1 MKRAI
6 VIIVLLAGVGALA
19 WWLVGGQQPAPAGK
33 PTVTA
38 KVHRGDIELLV
49 EATGSVESNQDV
61 EIKSK
66 ASGEVIKLPHD
77 VSGRVPKYAAG
88 KNEDEALL
96 VQLDPVDESR
106 RVQRARANTDAA
118 AARLSQAQAS
128 LAIAQADLAS
138 ARPRAE
144 ADIAAADA
152 KSKLADLTRDRTLEL
167 HERLV
172 ATRDEADN
180 VVAQAKVAEAQLKVA
195 QVERQALASLELA
208 VTLRQADI
216 ELAKANLDA
225 AKVDLADTEQRLAE
239 TRIYSPIAGVVT
251 QRKVE
256 IGQIIAS
263 GIVNIAGGTALM
275 TVSDTSRMFVVA
287 VVDESDI
294 GRLVETGRLG
304 QTVAVTADAY
314 PGRRFTGK
322 VVQITPW
329 GTSEAKVVSFSV
341 KIEITGGGI
350 ELLLPKMTADVSILA
365 NRKSGVLLAPNAAV
379 LYDLDQPY
387 VRVRQGEQF
396 IRRDVKL
403 GLNDGRQAEVLAG
416 LAEGDEL
423 ALITELRTK
432 WSNEGKPVEPTSRAA
447 VRATTRPGDGRK

>member
-6 VIIVLLAGVGALA
+6 VIILLLAGVGALA
-19 WWLVGGQQPAPAGK
+19 WWLVRREQAAPPAKPA
-33 PTVTA
+33 VTA

-49 EATGSVESNQDV
+49 DATGSVESNQDV

-77 VSGRVPKYAAG
+77 VSDRVPKYVPG

-96 VQLDPVDESR
+96 VRLDPIDESR
-106 RVQRARANTDAA
+106 RVQRAKAEADAA
-118 AARLSQAQAS
+118 TARLNQAQAN
-128 LAIAQADLAS
+128 LAIARADLAA

-167 HERLV
+167 RRRLV
-172 ATRDEADN
+172 ATQDEADN
-180 VVAQAKVAEAQLKVA
+180 VVAQAKIAEAQLKVA
-195 QVERQALASLELA
+195 EVQRQALASLELG
-208 VTLRQADI
+208 VTLRQADV

-225 AKVDLADTEQRLAE
+225 AKVDLADAEQRLAE
-239 TRIYSPIAGVVT
+239 TKIYSPIDGVLT

-263 GIVNIAGGTALM
+263 GIINIAGGTALM

-304 QTVAVTADAY
+304 QAVTVTADAY
-314 PGRRFTGK
+314 PGRRFTGQ

-365 NRKSGVLLAPNAAV
+365 NRKAGVLLAPNAAV
-379 LYDLDQPY
+379 MYDLDQPY
-387 VRVRQGEQF
+387 VRVRQGGQF
-396 IRRDVKL
+396 LRRNVKL
-403 GLNDGRQAEVLAG
+403 GLNDGRQAEVIEG
-416 LAEGDEL
+416 LSEGDEVT
-423 ALITELRTK
+423 LITELRTK

-447 VRATTRPGDGRK
+447 AKATTRPEDGGK

>member
-6 VIIVLLAGVGALA
+6 VVILVLAAGGTLA
-19 WWLVGGQQPAPAGK
+19 WWLVVRQQAAPAAK

-38 KVHRGDIELLV
+38 KVHRGDIELMV
-49 EATGSVESNQDV
+49 DATGSVESNQDV

-77 VSGRVPKYAAG
+77 VSARVPKYVPG
-88 KNEDEALL
+88 KNEAEALL
-96 VQLDPVDESR
+96 VQLDPIDESR
-106 RVQRARANTDAA
+106 RVQRARAEADAA
-118 AARLSQAQAS
+118 TARLSQAQAN
-128 LAIAQADLAS
+128 LAIAQADLAA

-144 ADIAAADA
+144 ADIAAAEA
-152 KSKLADLTRDRTLEL
+152 KSQLADLTRDRTLEL
-167 HERLV
+167 RKRLV
-172 ATRDEADN
+172 ATQDEVDN
-180 VVAQAKVAEAQLKVA
+180 LVAQAKIAEAQLKVA
-195 QVERQALASLELA
+195 EVARQALASLELA

-225 AKVDLADTEQRLAE
+225 AKVDLADAEQRLAE
-239 TRIYSPIAGVVT
+239 TKIYSPIAGTVT
-251 QRKVE
+251 QRNVE

-263 GIVNIAGGTALM
+263 GIINIAGGTALM

-294 GRLVETGRLG
+294 GRLVETGRLA
-304 QTVAVTADAY
+304 QAVTITADAY
-314 PGRRFTGK
+314 QGRRFTGK

-365 NRKSGVLLAPNAAV
+365 NRKAGVLLAPNAAV
-379 LYDLDQPY
+379 MYDLDRPY
-387 VRVRQGEQF
+387 VRLRQGEQF
-396 IRRDVKL
+396 VRRDVKL
-403 GLNDGRQAEVLAG
+403 GLNDGRQAEVLEG
-416 LAEGDEL
+416 LSEGDEV
-423 ALITELRTK
+423 ALTTELRTK
-432 WSNEGKPVEPTSRAA
+432 WSNEGKAVEPTTRAA
-447 VRATTRPGDGRK
+447 TRPAEASSK

>member
-6 VIIVLLAGVGALA
+6 VIIVLLAGGGALA
-19 WWLVGGQQPAPAGK
+19 WWLVGREKPAPPAK
-33 PTVTA
+33 PAVTA
-38 KVHRGDIELLV
+38 KVHRGDIELMV
-49 EATGSVESNQDV
+49 DATGSVESNQDV

-77 VSGRVPKYAAG
+77 VSDRVPKYAPG
-88 KNEDEALL
+88 KNEAEALL

-128 LAIAQADLAS
+128 LAIAQADLAA

-152 KSKLADLTRDRTLEL
+152 KSKLADLMRDRTLEL
-167 HERLV
+167 RERLI
-172 ATRDEADN
+172 ATQDEADN
-180 VVAQAKVAEAQLKVA
+180 VVAQAKIAAAQLQVAEVQ
-195 QVERQALASLELA
+195 RQALASLEKA
-208 VTLRQADI
+208 VTLREADI
-216 ELAKANLDA
+216 KLAEANLDA

-239 TRIYSPIAGVVT
+239 TKIYSPIDGVVT

-263 GIVNIAGGTALM
+263 GIINIAGGTALM

-304 QTVAVTADAY
+304 QAVTITADAY

-329 GTSEAKVVSFSV
+329 GASEAKVVSFSV

-365 NRKSGVLLAPNAAV
+365 NRKGGVLLAPNAAMM
-379 LYDLDQPY
+379 YDLDQPY

-403 GLNDGRQAEVLAG
+403 GLNDGRQAEVLEG

-432 WSNEGKPVEPTSRAA
+432 WSNEGKVVEPSSKPA
-447 VRATTRPGDGRK
+447 VKATTRPGDGRK